1 MDQVIR
7 DLLYQVTAVDKGS
20 YELIKEIWSSERG
33 VAEGTVGVR
42 DFVERVVKVC
52 LEGGGQM
59 EAHGG
64 SRIGG
69 TTLDGIHET
78 IETKV
83 ETTTEAPPSEKTSTP
98 TTSTTTFLIID
109 ALNELPSQS
118 QSEVLRLLAYLT
130 QIPSLR
136 IIVTSQLFDNLIS
149 AFKKWTPLELQVI
162 MRNRSYYNIPLVSIL
177 LR

>member
-1 MDQVIR
+1 VDQVIR

-20 YELIKEIWSSERG
+20 YERVKEIWSSERG

-59 EAHGG
+59 EAV
-64 SRIGG
+64 
-69 TTLDGIHET
+69 DGIHET
-78 IETKV
+78 TETKV
-83 ETTTEAPPSEKTSTP
+83 ETTTPPSEKTSTP
-98 TTSTTTFLIID
+98 TTSTPTFLIID

-118 QSEVLRLLAYLT
+118 QSEVLRRLAYLT

-136 IIVTSQLFDNLIS
+136 IIVTSQLFDDLIS

-162 MRNRSYYNIPLVSIL
+162 MRNRSYYNFPLVSIL